1 MNDVDSVVV
10 PMGESSNAALLRLSQ
25 GVSGRRTGLG
35 SQGDWESEIHLLRMQ
50 EETNRIQ
57 EAQGVLPWGEHHSK
71 RRLDGEGTPASGDPK
86 PRSLHRSA
94 LVVPHH
100 ASTVQALPLQ
110 PGSSAHQWE
119 LVTQT
124 ASEEGKETETEKDT
138 EKESTTRSQ
147 APLEIPAM
155 VNVNENESEC
165 ESERVRHPSDYSSSP
180 SAEKGLMSPV
190 VNMGT
195 PKDLRHQPKGRSHTA
210 HPQTLISPSSPSS
223 PSAAKVEVLQLRRGI
238 GLGSPPKVLST
249 LPAPAP
255 TSLGGDKDKEANAD
269 PYVSGLVQVGNS
281 MFLPTRGTGLVRQ
294 AVLRPNYYG

>member
-25 GVSGRRTGLG
+25 GVSGRRTGQG

-57 EAQGVLPWGEHHSK
+57 AAQGVLPWGEHHSK
-71 RRLDGEGTPASGDPK
+71 RRLDGEGTGAPGDPK

-124 ASEEGKETETEKDT
+124 GSVTETET
-138 EKESTTRSQ
+138 EKESTTRSL

-155 VNVNENESEC
+155 VNVNVNVNESKSESKSES
-165 ESERVRHPSDYSSSP
+165 ESERVRHPSDYPSSP
-180 SAEKGLMSPV
+180 SAEKGLISPV

-195 PKDLRHQPKGRSHTA
+195 PKDLRHQPKGHSHTA
-210 HPQTLISPSSPSS
+210 HPQTHLS

-249 LPAPAP
+249 LPAPAS
-255 TSLGGDKDKEANAD
+255 TSLGDKEANAD
-269 PYVSGLVQVGNS
+269 PYVSGLVQIGNS

-294 AVLRPNYYG
+294 AALRPNYYG